1 MDSPL
6 PYPLN
11 TKFSHLH
18 FIKQRTANEWSAECP
33 VCGDS
38 GHVGNDWPD
47 RFRMFNDD
55 KPLGWC
61 RSCGHI
67 EYAEDSN
74 DLRPSP
80 EKLAEIQQS
89 RQRLAEQERQRLN
102 AKITELQKTAV
113 WEAWHNTMS
122 EAHRALWRQA
132 GIPDEFQD
140 YWQLGFTTYETRE
153 FTSPALT
160 IPFFGSGW
168 EAKTIQ
174 YRLTNPPQP
183 NDKYRFQA
191 GLKAQ
196 LWKAEPD
203 TDIKNAVLMCEG
215 MKKAAVSF
223 IELVAKASKQL
234 TVTAVPSKMP
244 GQDILRG
251 LANADPLFVCLD
263 PDVSSKELYRIVKM
277 LPNVPKRLVKLPA
290 KADDFFTMYRGTP
303 NDFMSYLNLAR
314 PI

>member
-1 MDSPL
+1 MDAPL
-6 PYPLN
+6 PFPLSS
-11 TKFSHLH
+11 KFSHLH
-18 FIKQRTANEWSAECP
+18 FIKQRSGKEWSSECP
-33 VCGDS
+33 VCSDS

-80 EKLAEIQQS
+80 EQLADIQRQ
-89 RQRLAEQERQRLN
+89 RQRLAEAERQRLQV
-102 AKITELQKTAV
+102 KIAELQKTAV
-113 WEAWHNTMS
+113 WEAWHNSMTES
-122 EAHRALWRQA
+122 HRALWRQA

-140 YWQLGFTTYETRE
+140 YWRLGFTQYETKD
-153 FTSPALT
+153 FTSPALS
-160 IPFFGSGW
+160 IPYFSDSW

-196 LWKAEPD
+196 MWKSEPD
-203 TDIKNAVLMCEG
+203 TEIKNAVLLCEG

-223 IELVAKASKQL
+223 IELVAKANNTL

-244 GQDILRG
+244 GKELLSG
-251 LANADPLFVCLD
+251 LANADPLFICLD
-263 PDVSSKELYRIVKM
+263 PDVNPKETRRILNL
-277 LPNVPKRLVKLPA
+277 LPNIPKRLVKLPC
-290 KADDFFTMYRGTP
+290 KADDFFTMYKGTA
-303 NDFMSYLNLAR
+303 NDFMSYLDVAR
-314 PI
+314 PV